1 MSSTIL
7 NIPSPSNIA
16 FPPVPINSNPTWI
29 TQFQDKVQAGF
40 PSPAEDLGAK
50 RIDLTAELITHPA
63 ATFLTTARG
72 HSMIEFGIFDGDT
85 LIVNRALEAKHGS
98 IVVAVIDGECTVKK
112 LYKRQGKVKLQA
124 GNVTFP
130 DILFKEGQQL
140 VIWGVVTHTIKSF
153 IPKTRH

>member
-1 MSSTIL
+1 MTSIVASLSNLAYPPILIDSS
-7 NIPSPSNIA
+7 
-16 FPPVPINSNPTWI
+16 PTWL
-29 TQFQDKVQAGF
+29 TKFHEKVQAGF

-63 ATFLTTARG
+63 ATFLTMARG
-72 HSMIEFGIFDGDT
+72 QSMVEFGIFDKDI
-85 LIVNRALEAKHGS
+85 LIVNRALEAKHDN

-112 LYKRQGKVKLQA
+112 LYKRQGRVKLQA

-153 IPKTRH
+153 VSKSKR

>member
-1 MSSTIL
+1 MNSNL
-7 NIPSPSNIA
+7 MGLSNIA
-16 FPPVPINSNPTWI
+16 HTPVPIDSLPTWV
-29 TQFQDKVQAGF
+29 TQFHEKVQAGF
-40 PSPAEDLGAK
+40 PSPAEDLGSK

-63 ATFLTTARG
+63 ATFLTMARG
-72 HSMIEFGIFDGDT
+72 HSMVEYGIFDQDI
-85 LIVNRALEAKHGS
+85 LIVNRALEAKHDN

-112 LYKRQGKVKLQA
+112 LYKRQGRVKLQA

-153 IPKTRH
+153 LPKRKR